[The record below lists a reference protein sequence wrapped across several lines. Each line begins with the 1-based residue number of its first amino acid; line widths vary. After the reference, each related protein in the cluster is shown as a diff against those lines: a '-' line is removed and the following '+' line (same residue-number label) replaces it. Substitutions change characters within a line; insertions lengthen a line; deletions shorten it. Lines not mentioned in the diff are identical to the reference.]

1 MNLKILS
8 YNWHEPY
15 LCLLSE
21 IGHTFLIVEPELAE
35 DNYRRWDK
43 NMRSVPN
50 NVILVSES
58 EAMAQLDEGSVDLV
72 IAHNVK
78 DLVKLYA
85 YSLPK
90 ILVFHNKLSTEIGL
104 GNNKINRDDYLAK
117 ISPLLVDVK
126 KVFISESKRCDWGM
140 DGDVILPGIDVDEY
154 GGYTGENRSILR
166 VGNLLKERDLM
177 MGFFTGE
184 AILSNLP
191 SLTLGMN
198 PNIQG
203 SRMSSG
209 FDDLLTHYRVLR
221 VYLHTTTDKYE
232 DGYNLSLLEA
242 MAVGMPVIS
251 TANKTSP
258 IINGVNGYISE
269 NLEYLSECTKK
280 LLDDPYLAKA
290 LGTKARE
297 TVREKFS
304 KAEFLRLWRESI
316 QSAIVQFLERSTK
329 TISKEPKIL
338 SDNPGKNSIP
348 QYFKNIRNDIVSII
362 PDDAIDILEIGCASG
377 MTGSELKK
385 KAGIFV
391 AGVELNSR
399 AAAEARK
406 VLDDV
411 IEGNIEFL
419 DLPYKDKSFDCILF
433 ADVLEHLVDPLAV
446 LKKTRKFLRSDG
458 TVIASLPNV
467 QYLGLIHHLIEG
479 NWTYQDEGILDRT
492 HLRFFTY
499 REMEKLFNDAG
510 YEIMK
515 VDETLD
521 PQYEKAKNSM
531 STLNIGRLSV
541 RDLSPEELKK
551 FFVFQYKISAKLKNV
566 TIEEE
571 CFPEIKENY
580 MSDVLKVGK
589 SLEDASKY
597 DEAVRLYSEMDS
609 KHDDYAEV
617 LARLGNCHMRLQDI
631 SNAENSY
638 RRSLE
643 LEPQGYVAG
652 VGLGLLE
659 IQLNK
664 LDDSI
669 NRFISIAK
677 NNPDSDKAFSGLGI
691 AYRKKQKIPNAMDAF
706 SRALI
711 INIENNAAMSNLL
724 ELSYQENRFDQIELA
739 MNRYLE
745 IYPANTNILL
755 GLAGIQYKTKRMD
768 GARNT
773 LSSLLAINPNHE
785 DANKMLDQIDSQK
798 EEVY

>member
-1 MNLKILS
+1 
-8 YNWHEPY
+8 
-15 LCLLSE
+15 
-21 IGHTFLIVEPELAE
+21 
-35 DNYRRWDK
+35 
-43 NMRSVPN
+43 
-50 NVILVSES
+50 
-58 EAMAQLDEGSVDLV
+58 
-72 IAHNVK
+72 
-78 DLVKLYA
+78 
-85 YSLPK
+85 
-90 ILVFHNKLSTEIGL
+90 
-104 GNNKINRDDYLAK
+104 
-117 ISPLLVDVK
+117 
-126 KVFISESKRCDWGM
+126 
-140 DGDVILPGIDVDEY
+140 
-154 GGYTGENRSILR
+154 
-166 VGNLLKERDLM
+166 
-177 MGFFTGE
+177 
-184 AILSNLP
+184 
-191 SLTLGMN
+191 
-198 PNIQG
+198 
-203 SRMSSG
+203 
-209 FDDLLTHYRVLR
+209 
-221 VYLHTTTDKYE
+221 
-232 DGYNLSLLEA
+232 
-242 MAVGMPVIS
+242 
-251 TANKTSP
+251 
-258 IINGVNGYISE
+258 
-269 NLEYLSECTKK
+269 
-280 LLDDPYLAKA
+280 
-290 LGTKARE
+290 
-297 TVREKFS
+297 
-304 KAEFLRLWRESI
+304 
-316 QSAIVQFLERSTK
+316 
-329 TISKEPKIL
+329 
-338 SDNPGKNSIP
+338 
-348 QYFKNIRNDIVSII
+348 
-362 PDDAIDILEIGCASG
+362 
-377 MTGSELKK
+377 
-385 KAGIFV
+385 
-391 AGVELNSR
+391 
-399 AAAEARK
+399 
-406 VLDDV
+406 
-411 IEGNIEFL
+411 
-419 DLPYKDKSFDCILF
+419 
-433 ADVLEHLVDPLAV
+433 
-446 LKKTRKFLRSDG
+446 
-458 TVIASLPNV
+458 
-467 QYLGLIHHLIEG
+467 
-479 NWTYQDEGILDRT
+479 
-492 HLRFFTY
+492 
-499 REMEKLFNDAG
+499 MEKLFNDAG

-773 LSSLLAINPNHE
+773 LSSLLALNPNHE